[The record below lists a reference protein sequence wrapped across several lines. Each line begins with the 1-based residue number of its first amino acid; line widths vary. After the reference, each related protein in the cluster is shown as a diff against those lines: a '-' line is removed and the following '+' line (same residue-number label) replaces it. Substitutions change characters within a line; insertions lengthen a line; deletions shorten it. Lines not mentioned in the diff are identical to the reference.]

1 MSKVTLK
8 GNPVKLSGRFPAV
21 GDTAADF
28 TVVKTDLS
36 EQTLSALK
44 GKKVVLNIFP
54 SVDTAVC
61 ALQLKSFSQ
70 RLAGRDDVAA
80 VFVSM
85 DLPFALGRFC
95 AAEGLENAVTGSDF
109 RHRSIAESYGVGIE
123 DGPLAGLYAR
133 ATLVLDADLKVRH
146 AELVS
151 DITHEP
157 DYDAAMQALDSL

>member
-1 MSKVTLK
+1 MSNVTLK
-8 GNPVKLSGRFPAV
+8 GNPVKLAGKFPAI
-21 GDTAADF
+21 GDTAAEF
-28 TVVKTDLS
+28 TVVRNDLS
-36 EQTLSALK
+36 EQTLSALR

-80 VFVSM
+80 VYVSM
-85 DLPFALGRFC
+85 DLPFAFGRFC
-95 AAEGLENAVTGSDF
+95 AAEGVNNAITGSDF
-109 RHRSIAESYGVGIE
+109 RHRSLAENYGVGIK

-133 ATLVLDADLKVRH
+133 ATLILDKDLTVRH

-157 DYDAAMQALDSL
+157 DYEAAMKVLDAL

>member
-1 MSKVTLK
+1 MSTVTLK
-8 GNPVKLSGRFPAV
+8 GNPVTLSGRFPAI
-21 GDTAADF
+21 GDTAPDF
-28 TVVKTDLS
+28 TVVKSDLS
-36 EQTLSALK
+36 EQTLSALR
-44 GKKVVLNIFP
+44 GRTVVLNIFP

-70 RLAGRDDVAA
+70 RLAGRDGVAA

-85 DLPFALGRFC
+85 DLPFALSRFC
-95 AAEGLENAVTGSDF
+95 AAEGVDNAITGSDF
-109 RHRSIAESYGVGIE
+109 RYRSMAESYGVGIK

-133 ATLVLDADLKVRH
+133 ATLVLDKDLKVRH

-157 DYDAAMQALDSL
+157 DYDAAMQAVNAL